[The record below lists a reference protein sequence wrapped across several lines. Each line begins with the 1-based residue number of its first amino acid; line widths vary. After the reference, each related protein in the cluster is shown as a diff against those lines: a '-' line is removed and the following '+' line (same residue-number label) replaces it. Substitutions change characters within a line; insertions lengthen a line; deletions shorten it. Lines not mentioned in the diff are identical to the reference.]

1 MRDHSSR
8 EYSGDATRFS
18 ARVPFLAIRLP
29 RPDRHA
35 RFRPALLALW
45 VAPALCL
52 SSAPA
57 FGKLAIFND
66 GRVVKVASYRV
77 DGDDVSI
84 DLPGGGG
91 YTTSIYLVDRFVDDE
106 VAPPPA
112 QLKAV
117 EKKGEPVDLT
127 YKSARKPLFASRYDS
142 VIETECRKANLDA
155 ALVSAVIKAESNY
168 DPYARSRKGARG
180 LMQLMP
186 STAARLGVRR
196 AFDPIA
202 NIRGGILYLK
212 ELAGRFENQPAL
224 ILAAYNAGESA
235 VDSYGGVPPYR
246 ETVEYVARILKWW
259 SPPSPARPSV

>member
-1 MRDHSSR
+1 L
-8 EYSGDATRFS
+8 SGLVS
-18 ARVPFLAIRLP
+18 ALS
-29 RPDRHA
+29 
-35 RFRPALLALW
+35 LLA
-45 VAPALCL
+45 
-52 SSAPA
+52 SPA
-57 FGKLAIFND
+57 FAKLAIFND
-66 GRVVKVASYRV
+66 GRIVKVASYHV
-77 DGDDVSI
+77 DGNDVSI

-91 YTTSIYLVDRFVDDE
+91 YTTSILLVERFVDDE

-112 QLKAV
+112 ELKSVA
-117 EKKGEPVDLT
+117 KKSIPADLS
-127 YKSARKPLFASRYDS
+127 YKAARKPLFASRYDA
-142 VIETECRKANLDA
+142 VIEAECRKANLDA

-168 DPYARSRKGARG
+168 DPLARSRKGARG

-196 AFDPIA
+196 TFDPVA

-224 ILAAYNAGESA
+224 ILAAYNAGENA

-259 SPPSPARPSV
+259 APASPGPRV